1 MSSIKIKII
10 KRYFSKF
17 LNYLFYIA
25 GGLFFAITFNVMTIM
40 PELKPS
46 DISHLS
52 SQNIQFSLSVW
63 QFLFWLPIIG
73 GLVLTLVEGLLTNGR
88 LIRKEK

>member
-1 MSSIKIKII
+1 
-10 KRYFSKF
+10 
-17 LNYLFYIA
+17 
-25 GGLFFAITFNVMTIM
+25 M